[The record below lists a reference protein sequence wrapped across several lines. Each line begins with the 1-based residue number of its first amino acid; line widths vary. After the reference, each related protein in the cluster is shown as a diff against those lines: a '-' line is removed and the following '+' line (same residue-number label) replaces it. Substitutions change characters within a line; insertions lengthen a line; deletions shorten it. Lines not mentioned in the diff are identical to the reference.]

1 MFHIPRKV
9 FVVAALDHAVSS
21 AITKLHAL
29 ERSLHDVGPWE
40 MEYQGHRVHAE
51 RFVQNDGVL
60 FMAEFPEP
68 RGSSAGFL
76 LCREVIILTFPV
88 DPPDDNGEGAFFADV
103 KLRLAT
109 SVEV

>member
-60 FMAEFPEP
+60 FMTEFPQS
-68 RGSSAGFL
+68 RGNGTGFL
-76 LCREVIILTFPV
+76 LCRGEIVLSFPV
-88 DPPDDNGEGAFFADV
+88 DPPDDNGEGTFFADP
-103 KLRLAT
+103 KLRLGT
-109 SVEV
+109 SVGV